1 MGRYS
6 NIFNT
11 LTHKNFEPSRP
22 CLQGKR
28 ILDEDHDVGR
38 QLCNSILNRIFGLP
52 LPENIISAMGEY
64 MVENLYQ
71 HTINDVDLCKVLN
84 ATEVRPFLERYSY
97 ENPDKAQIVWTYLQQ
112 AIENAILVVE
122 GLQAED
128 VDERQRS
135 TFETVTML
143 LVTSCFKPRAKSL
156 IPLLVRLDNTQAF
169 VPELISNIENLAER
183 FDLASSVSIDTVQ
196 YFNFRDDEMM

>member
-1 MGRYS
+1 
-6 NIFNT
+6 
-11 LTHKNFEPSRP
+11 
-22 CLQGKR
+22 
-28 ILDEDHDVGR
+28 
-38 QLCNSILNRIFGLP
+38 
-52 LPENIISAMGEY
+52 MGEY

-84 ATEVRPFLERYSY
+84 ATEVRPFLERYCY

-196 YFNFRDDEMM
+196 YFNFRDDEML